1 MLLLQ
6 MLKLGTKF
14 SSIQEQLLQQERK
27 ERVTTL
33 GAARNKQ
40 VFSTWNNTSL
50 TFRAALNSSQS
61 PCKQEEIAEK
71 IVCVC
76 EFSLSLNCLSFFHS
90 VGCSL
95 SLSLSLSLA
104 LFACCFSLLK
114 LSIFYSPVLFSCV
127 CVCVFFACTSLFC
140 FPFFISLFFSPLG
153 LWDFATLFGSL
164 QVHQL

>member
-1 MLLLQ
+1 VL
-6 MLKLGTKF
+6 
-14 SSIQEQLLQQERK
+14 
-27 ERVTTL
+27 
-33 GAARNKQ
+33 
-40 VFSTWNNTSL
+40 
-50 TFRAALNSSQS
+50 
-61 PCKQEEIAEK
+61 
-71 IVCVC
+71 
-76 EFSLSLNCLSFFHS
+76 
-90 VGCSL
+90 SL

-164 QVHQL
+164 QVHQLWHMQLVQT